1 MFCLF
6 QDVDLNHYRIGKIE
20 GFEVLKKVKVRG
32 TRPCM
37 AGARVALQSASPHW
51 MWVNRSRS
59 VLRGD
64 RAREGATLQRERPSG
79 AFDPEPCRVT
89 GRTLG

>member
-1 MFCLF
+1 M
-6 QDVDLNHYRIGKIE
+6 
-20 GFEVLKKVKVRG
+20 LKKVKVRG